1 MTKGTLESELPG
13 RTESLERSQMRGG
26 GTTMMRLSFSH
37 LAVLTHLS
45 AVQQMHDDKP
55 EREVSLLY
63 HGFHINKGQKAVT
76 LT

>member
-1 MTKGTLESELPG
+1 
-13 RTESLERSQMRGG
+13 
-26 GTTMMRLSFSH
+26 MMRLSFSH

-45 AVQQMHDDKP
+45 AIQQKHEDKP

-63 HGFHINKGQKAVT
+63 CDFHINKGKKAVT